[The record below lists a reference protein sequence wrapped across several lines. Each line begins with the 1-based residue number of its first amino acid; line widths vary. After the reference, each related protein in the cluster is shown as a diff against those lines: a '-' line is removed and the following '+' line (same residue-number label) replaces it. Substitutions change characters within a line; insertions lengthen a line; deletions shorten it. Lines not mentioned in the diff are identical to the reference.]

1 MGCSA
6 PGSPDPKHPAA
17 GAVPGWH
24 ASREPAA
31 STLARGSGLVSH
43 FPCIMHL
50 NNNKKAIGLKFAG
63 ITRRSGDVSMC
74 KRLIKIETRATS
86 TDANYL
92 GWQIKGSSFPAEGF
106 ITCLAKGAE
115 RKGRG
120 LAGGGCGSTGGV
132 PAPGSPRT
140 VVPGDGEGSSG
151 VGLSGTAAKGSV
163 WRGLRGQEW
172 GEGCGDAQ
180 HQDWRTPAGFGHAMV
195 GIWRVVL
202 AGFFGRRRVVM
213 GKGRTEVSFQKRC

>member
-1 MGCSA
+1 MRAST
-6 PGSPDPKHPAA
+6 PGSPKPQHPAV

-43 FPCIMHL
+43 FPCIAHL

-74 KRLIKIETRATS
+74 KRLIKIESRATS

-92 GWQIKGSSFPAEGF
+92 GWQIKGSSLPAEGF
-106 ITCLAKGAE
+106 TTCLAKGAG

-120 LAGGGCGSTGGV
+120 LAGGGCGGRGG
-132 PAPGSPRT
+132 PSPRIPT
-140 VVPGDGEGSSG
+140 HHGPEGCSG
-151 VGLSGTAAKGSV
+151 VGLSGMATKGSA
-163 WRGLRGQEW
+163 WWGLRGQEW
-172 GEGCGDAQ
+172 GERLRDAQ
-180 HQDWRTPAGFGHAMV
+180 HPGWRMLVGFGCATG

-202 AGFFGRRRVVM
+202 AGVFGGRRAVV
-213 GKGRTEVSFQKRC
+213 GKGRTGVSFQKRC